1 MKGIMKVFLR
11 AVLIFAAFSLVCCK
25 GGGSIEM
32 GPAEVVEAFNKAI
45 TAGDF
50 DQAGQLCDT
59 LSMSDYLES
68 YREAWITLQKEDSTA
83 LSIAGHIL
91 NNAVIEV
98 EEVRKDGDSRIVIY
112 SLAADGHNKSKKALV
127 KKEEGAW
134 RVKRITVA
142 DYVSRE
148 KILPAGS

>member
-1 MKGIMKVFLR
+1 MKGVMKVFFR
-11 AVLIFAAFSLVCCK
+11 AVLMFAAFSLVSCK

-50 DQAGQLCDT
+50 EQAGQLCDT

-68 YREAWITLQKEDSTA
+68 YKEAWVCLQKEDSAA
-83 LSIAGHIL
+83 LSIAGDIL
-91 NNAVIEV
+91 SRAVIEV
-98 EEVRKDGDSRIVIY
+98 KEVRKDGDSRVVIY
-112 SLAADGHNKSKKALV
+112 SLEADGNNKSKKAVV

-134 RVKRITVA
+134 RVKRITDA
-142 DYVSRE
+142 D
-148 KILPAGS
+148 